1 MKNETRKIEKVTIEI
16 EHEISYFNP
25 AGRDDVM
32 ECLLEGAPIEL
43 NGVGL
48 NGCYSCK
55 RGPIVLGLSSLGQS
69 SAQADLRDATR

>member
-1 MKNETRKIEKVTIEI
+1 MKNETRKIEKVAIGIEY
-16 EHEISYFNP
+16 EISYLNP

-43 NGVGL
+43 NGVGP

-55 RGPIVLGLSSLGQS
+55 RGPIVLGSSSLGQS
-69 SAQADLRDATR
+69 SAQANLRDVTR